1 MGSEVDSYE
10 LNDLAYSEVVAELM
24 EMTLTDT
31 DVMERISARLQLMY
45 RPC

>member
-10 LNDLAYSEVVAELM
+10 LNHLAYSEVVAEMM